1 MRPIDGDRLKA
12 ILNDSEK
19 MLKSA
24 NNSNLESLDDD
35 DKAFWKIYVYAI
47 GMAFGITRNAID
59 MMPTL
64 ETREMN
70 QE

>member
-1 MRPIDGDRLKA
+1 MRAIDGDRLKA

-35 DKAFWKIYVYAI
+35 DKTFWKIYVYAI

-64 ETREMN
+64 ENKETN

>member
-1 MRPIDGDRLKA
+1 MRAIDGDRLKA

-64 ETREMN
+64 EASEMN
-70 QE
+70 QG

>member
-1 MRPIDGDRLKA
+1 MKPIDGDRLKA

-64 ETREMN
+64 EASEMN
-70 QE
+70 QG

>member
-1 MRPIDGDRLKA
+1 MKPIDGDRLKA

-47 GMAFGITRNAID
+47 GKTFEVTRNAID
-59 MMPTL
+59 RMPEL
-64 ETREMN
+64 EIRGEDK
-70 QE
+70 

>member
-1 MRPIDGDRLKA
+1 MKPIDGDRLKA

-35 DKAFWKIYVYAI
+35 DKEFWKIYVYAI

-64 ETREMN
+64 ENKETN

>member
-19 MLKSA
+19 TLKSA

-59 MMPTL
+59 MMPEL
-64 ETREMN
+64 GTREIN
-70 QE
+70 KG